1 LTQLRGLT
9 KAHVQQL
16 RSGGITT
23 LAQLANLSV
32 TELQQLVPGDT
43 LAVYRRW
50 LADAA
55 ILTSADALPNG

>member
-1 LTQLRGLT
+1 
-9 KAHVQQL
+9 VQQL